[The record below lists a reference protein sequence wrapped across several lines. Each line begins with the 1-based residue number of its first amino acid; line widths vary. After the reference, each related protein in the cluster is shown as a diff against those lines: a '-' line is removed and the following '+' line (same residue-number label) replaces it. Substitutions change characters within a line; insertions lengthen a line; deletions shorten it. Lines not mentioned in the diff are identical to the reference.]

1 MPSDSDLIRY
11 VETSLF
17 NKNFKLMQNALKYKD
32 LSNRSKLETYMSH
45 YIKSTI
51 IPKIYDNRK
60 KQCTAVVFVK
70 K

>member
-1 MPSDSDLIRY
+1 
-11 VETSLF
+11 
-17 NKNFKLMQNALKYKD
+17 MQNALKYKD
-32 LSNRSKLETYMSH
+32 LSNRSKLEIYMSH

-70 K
+70 N